1 MNTYITVTITKFST
15 CPDLNVGFIYTSVNS
30 CHLEMSNKVSYDDGK
45 NQLVKIAVKYNLPII
60 REPNP
65 YDSTIVT
72 YRVSGFLD

>member
-1 MNTYITVTITKFST
+1 MNTYIAITITNFST
-15 CPDLNVGFIYTSVNS
+15 YPDINVGFIYTNVSN
-30 CHLEMSNKVSYDDGK
+30 CHLEMGNNVSYTDGK
-45 NQLVKIAVKYNLPII
+45 KQLVKIAVKYNLPII